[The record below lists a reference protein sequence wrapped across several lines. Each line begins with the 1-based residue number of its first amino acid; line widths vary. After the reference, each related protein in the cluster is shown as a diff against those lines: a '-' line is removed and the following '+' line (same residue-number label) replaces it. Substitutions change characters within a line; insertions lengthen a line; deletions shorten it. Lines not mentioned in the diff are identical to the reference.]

1 MSVIYIRNILVY
13 LETLGRHGDNVMK
26 VKVSGIS
33 SILLNPIVTK
43 SISPRP
49 YNHSKTIINSKSNM
63 TVKDDRFEGE
73 DDGPNSRIKDESK
86 EPNIFSKK
94 SNKVI
99 TAAMQSEEEY
109 ENKVLLSPT
118 LLQRQRL
125 MKIKDISTK
134 KVSSA
139 IHLLDMLLRLILYL
153 DNHRHRND
161 ILDKKNI
168 LGEDKYT
175 EERVPAGD
183 SMKSFLAS
191 QQKTSDVYSNDHLFV
206 FSTPVYNKGG
216 LDLSS
221 THNNSF
227 HPQTFVVER
236 GSRETNNVKNSL
248 FQKINNRNKSKNDR
262 TKDDHIGLLENVT
275 ETNVF
280 ERNKANVYHS
290 RKGLPRDSKDGIS
303 KYDAND
309 KIIEGNLDFV
319 EDSSY
324 LTKQMNGN
332 HDLIGPKKASLA
344 KSSNITNRRN
354 ISINATEASVFDDT
368 LAPSITQDAIK
379 NMKDDSQQ
387 KIQGNPEYFSSAILH
402 STTVNEANM
411 TFSFPKTHFGANVT
425 VASSNATTKQ
435 QVNITSLISKSKD
448 KEEATFL
455 LPVIS
460 YPTPSSQFGIKN
472 FTIPS
477 SVVNQLKHKHNDNLI
492 NGKDQ
497 PEQQINDSHY
507 RKSFTQKDGGGDLL
521 NGSSS
526 GTYIDSPILKT
537 SLSGIKNKIRA
548 NSNQALN
555 GNHTNLKNFD
565 TAREL
570 EDFKTKKAIMQ
581 DKKSMLLKFLD
592 DLVDTRKSIPRR
604 EEDVGQNLY
613 HEKGSKKEYQEGL
626 DLWTKNDGTTGMII
640 NLLDH
645 IMKDVEGTDL
655 LNMYIMFYKV
665 FLSTHSK
672 YFYMIE
678 VTE

>member
-1 MSVIYIRNILVY
+1 MSVIYIKNILVFF
-13 LETLGRHGDNVMK
+13 ETLGRHGDNVMK
-26 VKVSGIS
+26 VKVSQIS

-73 DDGPNSRIKDESK
+73 DDGPNSTVKDESK

-191 QQKTSDVYSNDHLFV
+191 QQKTSDVYNNDHLFE

-216 LDLSS
+216 LDLSY

-227 HPQTFVVER
+227 HPQTFVVEK

-248 FQKINNRNKSKNDR
+248 FQKINNRNKSKYDR
-262 TKDDHIGLLENVT
+262 TKEDHIDLLENVT

-290 RKGLPRDSKDGIS
+290 RRDLPRDSKDGIS
-303 KYDAND
+303 KYDANGN
-309 KIIEGNLDFV
+309 IIEGNLDFG
-319 EDSSY
+319 EYSSY
-324 LTKQMNGN
+324 ATKEINGN
-332 HDLIGPKKASLA
+332 YDLIRLNKASQA
-344 KSSNITNRRN
+344 KSSVITNRRN
-354 ISINATEASVFDDT
+354 ISINATEASGFDDT
-368 LAPSITQDAIK
+368 LAPSIKKDPIK

-402 STTVNEANM
+402 PTTVNEANM

-455 LPVIS
+455 QPVIS

>member
-1 MSVIYIRNILVY
+1 MIKSILVHF
-13 LETLGRHGDNVMK
+13 ETLGIHSDNVTK
-26 VKVSGIS
+26 LKVSEIS
-33 SILLNPIVTK
+33 SILLNQIESK

-73 DDGPNSRIKDESK
+73 DDGPNSTIKDEGK

-118 LLQRQRL
+118 LLQRQRPI
-125 MKIKDISTK
+125 KIKDISTK

-139 IHLLDMLLRLILYL
+139 IHLLDMLLTLILYL

-168 LGEDKYT
+168 FGEDKYT
-175 EERVPAGD
+175 EERVAAGD

-191 QQKTSDVYSNDHLFV
+191 QQKTSDVYSNDHLFE
-206 FSTPVYNKGG
+206 FSTPVYKKGG

-227 HPQTFVVER
+227 HPQTFVVEK

-248 FQKINNRNKSKNDR
+248 FQKINNRNKFKNDS
-262 TKDDHIGLLENVT
+262 TKEDHIHLLENVT

-290 RKGLPRDSKDGIS
+290 RRDLPGDSKDGIS

-309 KIIEGNLDFV
+309 NIIAGNLYFG
-319 EDSSY
+319 EDLSY
-324 LTKQMNGN
+324 ATKEINRN
-332 HDLIGPKKASLA
+332 YDLIWPKKASHA
-344 KSSNITNRRN
+344 NSSIMTNRRN

-368 LAPSITQDAIK
+368 LPPSIKQDQIR

-387 KIQGNPEYFSSAILH
+387 KIQGNPEYFSSTILH

-411 TFSFPKTHFGANVT
+411 TFSFPKTDFGANV
-425 VASSNATTKQ
+425 ASSNVTTKQ

-448 KEEATFL
+448 GEEATFL

-472 FTIPS
+472 FTIPLS
-477 SVVNQLKHKHNDNLI
+477 DVNQLKHKQNDNLI

-497 PEQQINDSHY
+497 TEQQINDSHY
-507 RKSFTQKDGGGDLL
+507 RKSFTQRDGGGDLL
-521 NGSSS
+521 NRSSS
-526 GTYIDSPILKT
+526 GTYIDSPILQT
-537 SLSGIKNKIRA
+537 SLSRIKNKIRA
-548 NSNQALN
+548 NSNQTFN
-555 GNHTNLKNFD
+555 GNHTSLKNVD
-565 TAREL
+565 KAREI
-570 EDFKTKKAIMQ
+570 EDFKTNNAIMQ

-604 EEDVGQNLY
+604 EKDVGQNLY
-613 HEKGSKKEYQEGL
+613 HEKGRKKEYQEGL
-626 DLWTKNDGTTGMII
+626 DLWTKDDGASGMII

-655 LNMYIMFYKV
+655 LNMYRMFYKG
-665 FLSTHSK
+665 FSFNPLKIS
-672 YFYMIE
+672 FMIG